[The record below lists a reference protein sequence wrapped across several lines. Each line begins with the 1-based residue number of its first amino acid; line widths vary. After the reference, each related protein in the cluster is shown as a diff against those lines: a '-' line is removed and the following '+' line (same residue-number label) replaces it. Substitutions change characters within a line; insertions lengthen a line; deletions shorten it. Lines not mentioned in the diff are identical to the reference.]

1 MPFFGQD
8 PRGPGFCWYKS
19 DASNSWKVLER
30 NDVLMDTIPR
40 SEVRK
45 AIGAYLQHVLDK
57 KHRSLYTTLSAAP
70 DSKSSVKENQKWI
83 QIGSRAS
90 KEVHGYST
98 TGELFRRLDFESAVS
113 NELRFQYILRVV
125 ELIVYHKLY
134 SLSGS
139 ALVHLFNLIDHCL
152 VHVHESFNEIRAM
165 KRLLNGLM
173 SSLQR
178 QSRDKLFC
186 SKTLW
191 LQCISR
197 VRVWQKELKQIQVPR
212 RVDFGLTLTDLP
224 WELQHKVATCLIDD
238 FDVVSLSKVNRTF
251 SNICEQN
258 SVWKNLCYT
267 NFKKENI
274 DKLQIGTKM
283 STNPVKRLESTNI
296 ENKVNNSSENVFP
309 TKNEW
314 KEHYYELKKNFEI
327 KERSYHHGLLFCKSC
342 SILFWEECRHPCIR
356 KHTDPNAEIEKI
368 SPVQLLTLF

>member
-1 MPFFGQD
+1 
-8 PRGPGFCWYKS
+8 
-19 DASNSWKVLER
+19 
-30 NDVLMDTIPR
+30 MDTIPR

-90 KEVHGYST
+90 REVHGYST
-98 TGELFRRLDFESAVS
+98 IGEIFRRLDFESAVS
-113 NELRFQYILRVV
+113 NDLKFQYILRVV
-125 ELIVYHKLY
+125 ELIVYYKLY

-139 ALVHLFNLIDHCL
+139 ALVHLFDLIDHCL
-152 VHVHESFNEIRAM
+152 VHVHENYVEIRAM
-165 KRLLNGLM
+165 KNLLNGLM

-197 VRVWQKELKQIQVPR
+197 VRMWQKNLKQIQVPR

-238 FDVVSLSKVNRTF
+238 FDVVSLSKVNRTL
-251 SNICEQN
+251 SSICDQN
-258 SVWKNLCYT
+258 SIWKNLCYT
-267 NFKKENI
+267 NFNKEEI
-274 DKLQIGTKM
+274 EKLQLEMKM
-283 STNPVKRLESTNI
+283 STSSIKRSESLDN
-296 ENKVNNSSENVFP
+296 ENTSKHSNSE
-309 TKNEW
+309 KNHLTVCGW
-314 KEHYYELKKNFEI
+314 KKHYYELKKKLEI

-356 KHTDPNAEIEKI
+356 KHTNPKVEIEKI